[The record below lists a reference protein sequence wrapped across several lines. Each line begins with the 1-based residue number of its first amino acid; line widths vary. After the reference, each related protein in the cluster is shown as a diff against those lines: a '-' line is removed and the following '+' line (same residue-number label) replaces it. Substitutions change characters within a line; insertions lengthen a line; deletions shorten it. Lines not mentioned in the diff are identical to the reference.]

1 MDTKYTRFLS
11 VRNREVIMRERSLIH
26 LGMARS
32 LYGHYSNTDFPI
44 KNFVMKIFST
54 MSILIVSLF
63 FIAFFLRAYLIPQNL
78 FFGPEQGRDFLAI
91 KNIAIGH
98 HFPLIGAKT
107 DIDGIFHGPIY
118 YYFSALPFLVTNGN
132 PVFVSLFFIF
142 INSLTVFLIY
152 SLGKEMFNKRVGMI
166 SAIVFTFSFGAI
178 VYSRWL
184 SN

>member
-78 FFGPEQGRDFLAI
+78 FFGPEQGRDFLI
-91 KNIAIGH
+91 VRNIAFNH
-98 HFPLIGAKT
+98 DAVLIGAKT
-107 DIDGIFHGPIY
+107 DIEGIFHCPFY
-118 YYFSALPFLVTNGN
+118 YYLATIPFLLSAGN
-132 PVFVSLFFIF
+132 PVF
-142 INSLTVFLIY
+142 
-152 SLGKEMFNKRVGMI
+152 R
-166 SAIVFTFSFGAI
+166 
-178 VYSRWL
+178 
-184 SN
+184 